1 MTNNISRRRLLS
13 GVACAALSSSC
24 LSPAWA
30 QSIPSS
36 CDVLVVGSGMAGLS
50 AAISARQEGAPRV
63 VLLEKGGLLGG
74 HTLYSSGSIAAVS
87 PKRQQP
93 QGITDSVELFVS
105 DGLKAGDGKGDPAML
120 ATIAAGSEAGLDWLE
135 RQGVVFGSV
144 FIAMSGFSPR
154 CVAMP
159 GNSAGRSYVMAL
171 AETALRYGV
180 QIVASCPLL
189 GLERTNGAWL
199 ARVGSANPSVITA
212 RSVVLATGGFTANVD
227 WRCRIHKELTA
238 DVHTSANPYGTA
250 WDGAMG
256 DGITIARS
264 VGGHLRTGYGLQLL
278 PFWGGRLLDYVGG
291 DIYLNH
297 QGQRFVDESLP
308 WNQVAAAVLQLPEKN
323 FWVVTDSQSHK
334 GATLGLKLINGI
346 VHKSFSVQEMAR
358 GMQIAPD
365 VLEHTLARYNRF
377 AETGRDEDFGK
388 SIFMQRI
395 DEPPYYW
402 GREHIFVHTTLDGIH
417 TNTRA
422 EVMDEHAEA
431 IAGLYAAGET
441 VGGIF
446 GTDRLGGAGL
456 TNALVMGRIA
466 GANAAKNL

>member
-1 MTNNISRRRLLS
+1 MTNAFSRRRLLS
-13 GVACAALSSSC
+13 GLAGAALNPTW

-30 QSIPSS
+30 QDIPTS

-50 AAISARQEGAPRV
+50 AAISAQQEGVERI

-87 PKRQQP
+87 PKRQKR

-105 DGLKAGDGKGDPAML
+105 DAMKAGDGKGDPAML
-120 ATIAAGSEAGLDWLE
+120 ATIAAGSEKGLDWLE
-135 RQGVVFGSV
+135 SLGVVFGPV

-159 GNSAGRSYVMAL
+159 GNSAGRSYVMVL
-171 AETALRYGV
+171 AETALRQGV
-180 QIVASCPLL
+180 HIVTSCPLL
-189 GLERTNGAWL
+189 GLERANGAWL
-199 ARVGSANPSVITA
+199 ARVGSASPSFITA
-212 RSVVLATGGFTANVD
+212 RSIVLATGGFTANIA
-227 WRCRIHKELTA
+227 WRCRIQKELTA
-238 DVHTSANPYGTA
+238 DVRTSANPYGTA

-256 DGITIARS
+256 DGIAIARN
-264 VGGHLRTGYGLQLL
+264 VGGNLRTGYGLQLL

-291 DIYLNH
+291 DIYLNQ

-308 WNQVAAAVLQLPEKN
+308 WNQIASAVLQLPEKN

-346 VHKSFSVQEMAR
+346 VHKSSTVQDMAR
-358 GMQIAPD
+358 GMQISPE
-365 VLEHTLARYNRF
+365 VLQQTLSRYNRF
-377 AETGRDEDFGK
+377 AETGRDKDFGK

-395 DEPPYYW
+395 DEPPFYW
-402 GREHIFVHTTLDGIH
+402 GQEHIFVHTTLDGIH
-417 TNTRA
+417 TNTEA
-422 EVMDEHAEA
+422 EVIDDQGEA

-466 GANAAKNL
+466 GANAAKSL